1 MKIIFLQKTTDSLGD
16 LKVVL
21 EDALRVILELSKL
34 KVEFSELGI

>member
-1 MKIIFLQKTTDSLGD
+1 MRILFLQKTTDAQGD